1 MRITSFAAILLAT
14 LFAATPASAQAP
26 TASAQEARASVQG
39 FGGVGMGSFTTPNT
53 NFGGAITGDLTPN
66 IQLVGE
72 AGRLG
77 NILPSTTQVLFDLSP
92 VALSASA
99 FYAQGGVRLTSGSGS
114 LRPYAEASAG
124 IARLTPHATGFDGLP
139 GALTNAGLVFLNRT
153 APIGT
158 VGAGVTLHAGNFVAD
173 AGYRYHQVFSDS
185 WMQALALG
193 RNLSTNEVRFGV
205 GVRF

>member
-14 LFAATPASAQAP
+14 LFATS

-72 AGRLG
+72 AGRLS
-77 NILPSTTQVLFDLSP
+77 NILPSTTQLLFDLSP
-92 VALSASA
+92 VEFSASA
-99 FYAQGGVRLTSGSGS
+99 FYAQGGIRLTSASGA
-114 LRPYAEASAG
+114 LRPYAEASGG
-124 IARLTPHATGFDGLP
+124 IARLTPHVTGIDGLP
-139 GALTNAGLVFLNRT
+139 GALTNVGLAFLNRT

-158 VGAGVTLHAGNFVAD
+158 LGAGVTLHAGNFVAD
-173 AGYRYHQVFSDS
+173 AGYRRHQVFSDS

-193 RNLSTNEVRFGV
+193 GNLSTNEVRFGV

>member
-14 LFAATPASAQAP
+14 LFAASTASAQA
-26 TASAQEARASVQG
+26 ARASVQG

-77 NILPSTTQVLFDLSP
+77 NILPSTTQVLFGLSP
-92 VALSASA
+92 VALTASA
-99 FYAQGGVRLTSGSGS
+99 FYAQGGIRLTSGSGS
-114 LRPYAEASAG
+114 LRPYAEASGG
-124 IARLTPHATGFDGLP
+124 IARLTPHVTGFDGLP
-139 GALTNAGLVFLNRT
+139 GAVTNAGLAFLNRT

-185 WMQALALG
+185 WMQALGLG
-193 RNLSTNEVRFGV
+193 RSLSTNEVRFGV

>member
-14 LFAATPASAQAP
+14 LFATS

-39 FGGVGMGSFTTPNT
+39 FGGLGMGSFTTVNP
-53 NFGGAITGDLTPN
+53 NFGGVITGDLTAN
-66 IQLVGE
+66 VQLVGE

-77 NILPSTTQVLFDLSP
+77 NILPSTTQTLFDLSP
-92 VALSASA
+92 VGLKASA
-99 FYAQGGVRLTSGSGS
+99 FYARGGVRLTSGAGA
-114 LRPYAEASAG
+114 LRPYAEASGG
-124 IARLTPHATGFDGLP
+124 IARLTPQVTGLDGLP
-139 GALTNAGLVFLNRT
+139 GALTNVGLAFLNRT

-173 AGYRYHQVFSDS
+173 AGYRHHRVFSDS
-185 WMQALALG
+185 WMEALALG
-193 RNLSTNEVRFGV
+193 GSLSTNEVRFGV

>member
-1 MRITSFAAILLAT
+1 MRKTSFAATLLAT
-14 LFAATPASAQAP
+14 VLLTSTA
-26 TASAQEARASVQG
+26 ASAQETRASVQG

-66 IQLVGE
+66 IQLIGE

-77 NILPSTTQVLFDLSP
+77 NILPSTTQTLFDLSP
-92 VALSASA
+92 VGLRASA
-99 FYAQGGVRLTSGSGS
+99 FYAEGGIRLTTGSGA
-114 LRPYAEASAG
+114 LRPYAEAAGG
-124 IARLTPHATGFDGLP
+124 IARLTPHVTGLDGLP
-139 GALTNAGLVFLNRT
+139 GALTNAGLAFLNRT

-158 VGAGVTLHAGNFVAD
+158 LGAGVTLHAGRFVAD
-173 AGYRYHQVFSDS
+173 AGYRRHQVFSDS

-193 RNLSTNEVRFGV
+193 GSLSTNEVRVGV

>member
-14 LFAATPASAQAP
+14 LLAASSV
-26 TASAQEARASVQG
+26 SAQETRASVQG
-39 FGGVGMGSFTTPNT
+39 FGGVGVGSFTTPNA

-66 IQLVGE
+66 IQLIGE

-77 NILPSTTQVLFDLSP
+77 NILPSTTQMLFDLSP
-92 VALSASA
+92 VSLSASA
-99 FYAQGGVRLTSGSGS
+99 FYAQGGIRLTSGSGA
-114 LRPYAEASAG
+114 LRPYAEASGG
-124 IARLTPHATGFDGLP
+124 IARLTPHVSGLDGLP
-139 GALTNAGLVFLNRT
+139 GALTNVGLAFLNRT

-173 AGYRYHQVFSDS
+173 AGYRHHRVFSDS

-193 RNLSTNEVRFGV
+193 GTLSTNEVRFGV